1 MRWLTT
7 KKAQPSKPARLSRY
21 HWQRVG
27 LLEHDRAKHTIYV
40 VVGPRGEEQ
49 FICRSIV
56 CHRQPVAEINCPKLI
71 DVDDPAACVPYSANR
86 GSGNGIEGVDGAAVG
101 VIRHQQCV
109 AQRPEAASSCGESP
123 GLIQRRALRQGLQEY
138 TTFAEYVDA
147 PPSPPD
153 EIAKATYS
161 SPSRSRMPNT
171 ENPAGTLGSVNDFT
185 CLKLPSYTSTRLC
198 ALSAA

>member
-7 KKAQPSKPARLSRY
+7 KKAQPSKPARLSRNRY
-21 HWQRVG
+21 HSQRVG
-27 LLEHDRAKHTIYV
+27 LLEHDGAKHTIYV

-71 DVDDPAACVPYSANR
+71 DVDDPAV
-86 GSGNGIEGVDGAAVG
+86 VG

-109 AQRPEAASSCGESP
+109 AQRPEAARSCGQSP

-138 TTFAEYVDA
+138 TTFAEYVD
-147 PPSPPD
+147 D
-153 EIAKATYS
+153 ATLA
-161 SPSRSRMPNT
+161 SR
-171 ENPAGTLGSVNDFT
+171 
-185 CLKLPSYTSTRLC
+185 
-198 ALSAA
+198 